1 MRMRQSLVQLER
13 DFEQEAV
20 LERGRREQL
29 RRQAIERTRVRRR
42 AKIMKGQQL
51 RFLLLMASIAL
62 TVVVVTVVM
71 FQTLAWLMG

>member
-1 MRMRQSLVQLER
+1 MRQSLAQLER

-20 LERGRREQL
+20 LERGRRDQL

-42 AKIMKGQQL
+42 ARIMKGQQL

>member
-1 MRMRQSLVQLER
+1 MRQSLAQLER

-20 LERGRREQL
+20 LERRRREQL
-29 RRQAIERTRVRRR
+29 RRQAVERTRVRRR
-42 AKIMKGQQL
+42 AKIEKGQQL

-71 FQTLAWLMG
+71 FETLAWLMG

>member
-1 MRMRQSLVQLER
+1 MRMRQSLAQLER

-20 LERGRREQL
+20 LERGRRDQL
-29 RRQAIERTRVRRR
+29 RRQANERTRVRRR

>member
-1 MRMRQSLVQLER
+1 MRMRQSLAQLER

-20 LERGRREQL
+20 LERRRREQL
-29 RRQAIERTRVRRR
+29 RRQAVQRTRVRRR
-42 AKIMKGQQL
+42 AKIEKGQQL

-71 FQTLAWLMG
+71 FETLAWLMR